1 MRIHRLRSI
10 TAIILISFISLSF
23 ISDHGNVSIEDRIIA
38 FFYNQNQIPQE
49 KLYLHLDKPYYAA
62 GDKIWFKG
70 YLLNGITHK
79 DNALSNFFYVE
90 LINEKDSVLIRKK
103 IKRDQEK
110 GFNNMIPIPAAIEPG
125 NYYLRA
131 YTNWM
136 CNMDS
141 NFFYYKNLYIR
152 NSIATAIQS
161 GITYENGEKQ
171 KEAVIQFVDEKENP
185 FIETKIR
192 YTIGNKN
199 DNKTKKGSIKTD
211 DNGQIR
217 IQIPENRWE
226 EAGSFISVLFDDETY
241 EYTRTFYLPRKN
253 TEFAVSFFPEGG
265 NLITGALQQIAFKA
279 QQENG
284 FSCEISGIVLDSKGD
299 SITSLKSEHD
309 GMGVFSFTP
318 MANEQYKAVVIA
330 KNGETRSFDIPK
342 AVDSG
347 FSLRI
352 NHRKN
357 SVIYQVTAAKDSLWQ
372 DSIYMAAHIRGQLI
386 LLNPVTSEQPAGMLN
401 TDSLPEGIAHFL
413 LVNKESKPLNERL
426 IFINHPQEATWNVQ
440 SDKPQYGTRE
450 KINID
455 ISTQKKDGTP
465 IEGDF
470 SVSITNNSHITP
482 DSLSDNICSYF
493 LLTSDLKGYIE
504 NPAYYFID
512 NSLIRQ
518 KHLDYVMLTHG
529 WRRFNTTNIDM
540 PEIPEIK
547 HFIEKGQ
554 YINGHIK
561 NFFGKNA
568 KNPFVKLMCLDMG
581 ILTEIQA
588 DEQGNFIF
596 DSLNYTDTMTFKIQ
610 AKTKSGFSTVDV
622 VVDKDSFPIAY
633 NKYPYATEKNVVKE
647 KYLDDL
653 GDTYIYEGGL
663 EITNLKEVVV
673 TAKRKEVIKN
683 KYGGINDTAMG
694 IEEIE
699 KKMPGAHN
707 AFDII
712 MRMPG
717 VMISGESV
725 RIRNNQGAPL
735 LMIQGSPFDCN
746 AETLRM
752 ILTDDIESIEILNET
767 SSSFMGSNGR
777 YGAIII
783 NLKQGEIQTKRPNP
797 TLQTFTSLGYSKEA
811 EFYSPVYDTPQQPNN
826 GKKDLRSTLYWN
838 PSVKTDSTGC
848 ARIEFYTS
856 DQPADYHIIIE
867 GIDKDGHV
875 YRYSNDIV
883 KP

>member
-1 MRIHRLRSI
+1 MKISLLRN
-10 TAIILISFISLSF
+10 AAFIILISFISLSF
-23 ISDHGNVSIEDRIIA
+23 ITNNNNNISIEDRIIA
-38 FFYNQNQIPQE
+38 FFYNQSLIPQE

-70 YLLNGITHK
+70 YLLNGMTHE
-79 DNALSNFFYVE
+79 DNALSNFFYIE
-90 LINEKDSVLIRKK
+90 LINEKDSVLIRRK
-103 IKRDQEK
+103 IKRDST

-141 NFFYYKNLYIR
+141 NFFFYKNLYID

-161 GITYENGEKQ
+161 NITYETGEEGE
-171 KEAVIQFVDEKENP
+171 EAVIRFTNEQAEP

-192 YTIGNKN
+192 YSIGNKN
-199 DNKTKKGSIKTD
+199 DHKTKNGRTRTD
-211 DNGQIR
+211 DKGEIR
-217 IQIPENRWE
+217 IPIPNDRWGE
-226 EAGSFISVLFDDETY
+226 KGSFISVMFNDETY
-241 EYTRTFYLPRKN
+241 EYGRTFYLPPKN
-253 TEFAVSFFPEGG
+253 KDFAVSFFPEGG
-265 NLITGALQQIAFKA
+265 NLITGALQQVAFKA
-279 QQENG
+279 QQEDG
-284 FSCEISGIVLDSKGD
+284 FSCEISGAVLDSKGD
-299 SITSLKSEHD
+299 TVTLLRSEHD

-318 MANEQYKAVVIA
+318 TAEPYKAIITA
-330 KNGETRSFDIPK
+330 ENGETRSFDIPQ
-342 AVDSG
+342 ASHSG
-347 FSLRI
+347 FNLRI
-352 NHRKN
+352 NHRQN
-357 SVIYQVTAAKDSLWQ
+357 SVIYQITAANDSLWN
-372 DSIYMAAHIRGQLI
+372 DSIYIAAHVRGQLI
-386 LLNPVTSEQPAGMLN
+386 LLNPVTAEQPAGMLS

-426 IFINHPQEATWNVQ
+426 IFINHPLESTWKVQ

-450 KINID
+450 KIKID
-455 ISTQKKDGTP
+455 ISAQKKDGTP

-470 SVSITNNSHITP
+470 SVSVTNNSHILV
-482 DSLSDNICSYF
+482 DSLSDNICSYL

-512 NSLIRQ
+512 NSVVRQ

-529 WRRFNTTNIDM
+529 WRRFSTNNIDM

-547 HFIEKGQ
+547 RFIEKGQ
-554 YINGHIK
+554 YISGHIK

-568 KNPFVKLMCLDMG
+568 KNPFVKLMCIDIG
-581 ILTEIQA
+581 ILKEIQA

-622 VVDKDSFPIAY
+622 VVDKDSFPVAY
-633 NKYPYATEKNVVKE
+633 NKYPYAIKQEVAKKE
-647 KYLDDL
+647 YLDDL
-653 GDTYIYEGGL
+653 GDTYIYEGGM
-663 EITNLKEVVV
+663 EITNLKEVTV
-673 TAKRKEVIKN
+673 TAKKKEVIRN
-683 KYGGINDTAMG
+683 RYGGINDTAMG

-717 VMISGESV
+717 IMISGESV
-725 RIRNNQGAPL
+725 RIRNNQGAPM
-735 LMIQGSPFDCN
+735 LMIQGSPFVCN

-752 ILTDDIESIEILNET
+752 ILTDDIESIEILSET

-783 NLKQGEIQTKRPNP
+783 NLKQGEIQKRRPNP
-797 TLQTFTSLGYSKEA
+797 TLQVFTSLGYSQKA
-811 EFYSPVYDTPQQPNN
+811 EFYSPVYDTPQQPDN

-838 PSVKTDSTGC
+838 PAVKTDSTGC
-848 ARIEFYTS
+848 AQIEFYTS

-867 GIDKDGHV
+867 GTDQKGHI